1 MYKEKQDKTK
11 QNWAAASGTG
21 MTADA
26 TVAAAVE
33 ATKAG
38 VAAAG
43 DATTAEAVGDVTTAG
58 VAVAGDVT
66 TTEVAGDALTAAVAV
81 VVGTPKTGPG
91 TTLPSKANRDPPN
104 LGEDN
109 RKQDGEEDSEEED
122 IQEGDAEVDQ
132 TQAQWITQK

>member
-26 TVAAAVE
+26 TVAAAGE
-33 ATKAG
+33 
-38 VAAAG
+38 
-43 DATTAEAVGDVTTAG
+43 ATTAEAVGDATTAG

-66 TTEVAGDALTAAVAV
+66 TTEVAGDALAAAVAV

-91 TTLPSKANRDPPN
+91 TTLQSKANRDPPN

-109 RKQDGEEDSEEED
+109 RKKDGEEEY
-122 IQEGDAEVDQ
+122 IQEGDAEEDE
-132 TQAQWITQK
+132 TQAQRITQK